1 MKKITTF
8 LFFVI
13 VSAILFA
20 QTVKKI
26 ENIKDGWN
34 VSVNYTGEAKDG
46 KPNGMGVATYK
57 SGNAIRYVGNFVNG
71 MYNGKGTMFFKDG
84 IFLTGVWKNG
94 KLNGKGS
101 FLSESGVLYIGDFI
115 NGVKEGKGILFYKD
129 NGMIMGSFS
138 NDKLNGRGFQIFS
151 DGSVISDVT
160 YRDDKRN
167 GMGFQY
173 EIKTKQIYEGEW
185 SDDKWVQSGPA
196 SFTSFLKSPSLIAEV
211 TNDHMLA
218 GPTNHD
224 NLLID
229 SSYYYDL
236 KKNKRYFGYYV
247 SGHLRNGV
255 IIGDST
261 RFWGS
266 LNEKGASGYCYGFKY
281 NKYYSEG
288 NYVNDFLNGSQ
299 ILDIDLSKQTAY
311 YGGAVNGE
319 FTGKTYFF
327 NNKGSM
333 FVGDYVKGRINGNGY
348 RLETDGRLTVGI
360 WENGV
365 VKKLTSVT
373 TPSGEVISGSPK
385 NFAEGLNTAIKSYPD
400 IFENI
405 YGDVVLED
413 DVLTEMEEID
423 EDAALTFTY
432 SLVNIPGSIG
442 KNLIAED
449 FDENTFYY
457 SKFLRTSDA
466 TKAKAKYNE
475 LATQLQ
481 SAVITNSFLTGKQKL
496 AGKVLPPNTSKDK
509 TESEFTIS
517 GTSSDFDDFKVWL
530 RLRKVGDEYIV
541 EILLGEKTEDF

>member
-1 MKKITTF
+1 MKKTTTS

-13 VSAILFA
+13 LSTILFA
-20 QTVKKI
+20 QNVKKI
-26 ENIKDGWN
+26 ENLKDGWD
-34 VSVNYTGEAKDG
+34 VLVTYTGEIKDG
-46 KPNGMGVATYK
+46 KPNGMGVAKYK
-57 SGNAIRYVGNFVNG
+57 SGNAIRYVGSFVNG
-71 MYNGKGTMFFKDG
+71 MY
-84 IFLTGVWKNG
+84 
-94 KLNGKGS
+94 NGKGS
-101 FLSESGVLYIGDFI
+101 FLSESGVLYIGDFV

-129 NGMIMGSFS
+129 NGMIMGGFS
-138 NDKLNGRGFQIFS
+138 NDKLNGRGFQIFA
-151 DGSVISDVT
+151 DGSVISDVN

-167 GMGFQY
+167 GRGYQY
-173 EIKTKQIYEGEW
+173 EIKTKQLYEGEW

-196 SFTSFLKSPSLIAEV
+196 SFTSFLKSPSLIAET
-211 TNDHMLA
+211 TNDHILA
-218 GPTNHD
+218 GPTNKD
-224 NLLID
+224 NLLTD

-236 KKNKRYFGYYV
+236 KKSTRYFGNYV

-266 LNEKGASGYCYGFKY
+266 LNDKGASGYCYGFKY

-288 NYVNDFLNGSQ
+288 NYENDFLNGTH

-327 NNKGSM
+327 NDQGTM

-348 RLETDGRLTVGI
+348 KFEANGRLTVGV

-373 TPSGEVISGSPK
+373 TPSGEVISGTPK
-385 NFAEGLNTAIKSYPD
+385 NLAEGLNTAIKCYPD
-400 IFENI
+400 VFDNI

-423 EDAALTFTY
+423 KDDVLTFTY
-432 SLVNIPGSIG
+432 SLVNIPGSLG

-457 SKFLRTSDA
+457 SKFLRTKDIA
-466 TKAKAKYNE
+466 KAKAKYNE

-481 SAVITNSFLTGKQKL
+481 SAVISNSFFTGKQKL
-496 AGKVLPPNTSKDK
+496 TGKVIPPDTSKDK

-517 GTSSDFDDFKVWL
+517 GNSSDFEDFKVWL
-530 RLRKVGDEYIV
+530 RLRKVDDEFIV
-541 EILLGEKTEDF
+541 EILLGEKAEDF

>member
-34 VSVNYTGEAKDG
+34 VSVNYTGEVKDG

-57 SGNAIRYVGNFVNG
+57 SGNAIRYVGSFVNG

-84 IFLTGVWKNG
+84 IFLTGEWKNG

-211 TNDHMLA
+211 TNDHILA